1 MLAVLIAVAMLAY
14 LPVAAAT
21 GSALTDTGE
30 GEVIGVI
37 DGDTI
42 EVLVSAQTA
51 MSLGFPRRKNPLPI
65 RLRLDQVD
73 TPERGQPW
81 ANRAKQALS
90 ALIFGKPVRFRLL
103 EADRY
108 DRHVAHVFIGDVW
121 VNSWLVEQ
129 GHGWAYR
136 RYAEQATLLCILEER
151 ARVARRGLWSRP
163 PNEWEPPW
171 VWRRHGP
178 AEAFAPSLEECL
190 AASGRPGR
198 RR

>member
-1 MLAVLIAVAMLAY
+1 MLVRLIALPMLVCIA
-14 LPVAAAT
+14 LCAAADV
-21 GSALTDTGE
+21 GPVDSGE
-30 GEVIGVI
+30 GEVIGVV

-42 EVLVSAQTA
+42 DVLLSAQTA
-51 MSLGFPRRKNPLPI
+51 MSLGFPRRKNPVPI

-90 ALIFGKPVRFRLL
+90 DLVFRKTVRFRIV
-103 EADRY
+103 EVDRY
-108 DRHVAHVFIGDVW
+108 DRAVAQLFIGDVW

-136 RYAEQATLLCILEER
+136 RYAEQATFLCTLEER

-163 PNEWEPPW
+163 PNEWKPPW
-171 VWRRHGP
+171 IWRKHAP
-178 AEAFAPSLEECL
+178 AQVFVPSLKECL
-190 AASGRPGR
+190 AASSRPPR
-198 RR
+198 KR